1 MLIFLFTQ
9 YFVSPHYGW
18 AVWIG
23 TCSQVGEARIGRG
36 TVPMLHIGRT
46 HHDIAWMQYLYR
58 LTFYLM
64 VSDAVGCYQYLTSR
78 MAVPGIDDTRLEH
91 DVVKSWSTCY
101 IWSIHCIC
109 QTNRPVECRQ

>member
-18 AVWIG
+18 TIWIG
-23 TCSQVGEARIGRG
+23 TYSQVGEARIGCG

-64 VSDAVGCYQYLTSR
+64 VSDAVGCYQYLASG
-78 MAVPGIDDTRLEH
+78 MGVPGINDTGLEH
-91 DVVKSWSTCY
+91 DVVKSWRTCH
-101 IWSIHCIC
+101 IWSIHRIF